1 MKEEQQRFMAAA
13 LAEAEQAL
21 LAGEFPVGC
30 VLARDGVILARG
42 RRINSTPATVNEL
55 DHAEIVALRKLAVK
69 YPGMDLAGVTA
80 YSTMEPCLMCYAA
93 LILNGVRTIVYAY
106 EDVLGGGTGLDP
118 AGLGPLYREMAVTLV
133 PGVLRHESLSLFKR
147 FFASPDN
154 AYRQKSPLAGYTL
167 ALGEKEAHQQ

>member
-21 LAGEFPVGC
+21 VAGEFPVGC
-30 VLARDGVILARG
+30 VLVRDGVILARG
-42 RRINSTPATVNEL
+42 HRTNSTLETVNEL
-55 DHAEIVALRKLAVK
+55 DHAEIVALRKLAAE
-69 YPGMDLAGVTA
+69 YPGMDSTGITA

-106 EDVLGGGTGLDP
+106 EDVMGGGTGLDP
-118 AGLGPLYREMAVTLV
+118 ATLAPLYRQMAVTVV
-133 PGVLRHESLSLFKR
+133 PGVLRRESLALFKR

-154 AYRQKSPLAGYTL
+154 MYWQESPLAQYTL
-167 ALGEKEAHQQ
+167 ALPEKEPHQP